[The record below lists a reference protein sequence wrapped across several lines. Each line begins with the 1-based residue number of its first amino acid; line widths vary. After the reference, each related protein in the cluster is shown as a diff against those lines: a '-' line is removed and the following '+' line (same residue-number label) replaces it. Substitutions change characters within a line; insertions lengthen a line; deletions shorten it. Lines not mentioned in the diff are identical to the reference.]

1 MRSTTPLAALV
12 LLGAAAAA
20 QRPPALENASALRRP
35 RLADTADTNSWE
47 AYFDYGV
54 AQLRTNGRTA
64 EAAFS
69 WAMRLDP
76 SRAEP
81 LFGRWVAYWMRN
93 PGWFQDYIDGRTS
106 VVESPE
112 VRQVDSLYWRAQLR
126 NPFVPQNLTLVL
138 YDQLEGDFSTDPYTS
153 SWIAYAGGR
162 YDAAARG
169 FSKLIR
175 SDPAKHYQA
184 RFQLA
189 LCYTAMRQFDSAAGE
204 ITALL
209 SEMRRRE
216 ESRLAHFYQSRELL
230 EYSLGLLE
238 AARGNGPGAREAL
251 GRALVENL
259 GFYPAHAEMA
269 ELALASGDT
278 TKAVTEYG
286 QAAQFGP
293 EDGVMRFRYAV
304 VLMSTGRLEEAEA
317 ELHRAIDLEPLYA
330 PPYFALGALLEVR
343 GPRTKALEA
352 YLSYLDR
359 APRGASLADRARQRA
374 VALSSGA
381 GDSARR
387 P

>member
-1 MRSTTPLAALV
+1 MRSTAPLAAL
-12 LLGAAAAA
+12 LLLSAAAAA
-20 QRPPALENASALRRP
+20 QRPPALEDASAFRRP

-47 AYFDYGV
+47 SYFDYGV
-54 AQLRTNGRTA
+54 ARLRTNARAA

-81 LFGRWVAYWMRN
+81 LFARWVAYWMRN
-93 PGWFQDYIDGRTS
+93 PGWFEDYLDERKS

-112 VRQVDSLYWRAQLR
+112 VRQVDSLYWRALLR
-126 NPFVPQNLTLVL
+126 NPFVPRNLTLML
-138 YDQLEGDFSTDPYTS
+138 YDQLEGSLATDPYTS
-153 SWIAYAGGR
+153 SWVAYAGGR
-162 YDAAARG
+162 FDAAARG
-169 FSKLIR
+169 FGKLVH
-175 SDPAKHYQA
+175 SDPVKHYA
-184 RFQLA
+184 VRFDLA
-189 LCYTAMRQFDSAAGE
+189 LCYTATRQFDSAAAE
-204 ITALL
+204 ITALV
-209 SEMRRRE
+209 SEMHRRD
-216 ESRLAHFYQSRELL
+216 ESQLAHFYESRELL

-238 AARGNGPGAREAL
+238 AARGNAPGAREAL

-259 GFYPAHAEMA
+259 GFYPAHAEMG
-269 ELALASGDT
+269 ELALAAGDT
-278 TKAVTEYG
+278 TKAVAEYG

-304 VLMSTGRLEEAEA
+304 VLMSSGRLEEAEV
-317 ELHRAIDLEPLYA
+317 ELRRAIELEPLYA

-343 GPRTKALEA
+343 GPRAKALEA